1 MFKQEPAK
9 PKVLTQREYI
19 EALMAKKPLGLDK
32 WDAETGLYVA
42 YSMCNVLQTV
52 AQMRK
57 YQKEFFAAK
66 DSETKKRCLIE
77 SKKLEQAVD
86 MRLSEFGI
94 REV

>member
-1 MFKQEPAK
+1 MMPKRAMPPSAAEMFKGAV
-9 PKVLTQREYI
+9 PKEDL
-19 EALMAKKPLGLDK
+19 LS
-32 WDAETGLYVA
+32 AEKLYVDQIQGLR
-42 YSMCNVLQTV
+42 NVLQTV